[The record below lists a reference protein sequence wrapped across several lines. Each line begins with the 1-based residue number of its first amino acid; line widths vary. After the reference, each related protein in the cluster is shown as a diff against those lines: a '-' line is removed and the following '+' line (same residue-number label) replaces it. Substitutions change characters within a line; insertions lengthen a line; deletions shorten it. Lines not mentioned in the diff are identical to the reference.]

1 MDRTG
6 KRRVLF
12 VAIDSGDG
20 DLVQGW
26 AADGLLPNLRGLL
39 ETSLAIDTVAP
50 PGVYVGAIWPT
61 AYTGVNPG
69 RHGCHSW
76 QQVRPGT
83 YELYLH
89 YASLHLG
96 KEPFWNERSRARRR
110 VAVVDVPLTGAS
122 PQINGLQVVE
132 WGCHDSEHGLRTWP
146 AELAAEIVA
155 RHGRHPIPGNC
166 NAHRT
171 AD

>member
-12 VAIDSGDG
+12 VAIDSCDG
-20 DLVQGW
+20 DLVRGW

-83 YELYLH
+83 YEIYRF
-89 YASLHLG
+89 YPSRHLRR
-96 KEPFWNERSRARRR
+96 EPIWNELSRAGRR
-110 VAVVDVPLTGAS
+110 VAVIDVPRTGPLPPMHG
-122 PQINGLQVVE
+122 PQV
-132 WGCHDSEHGLRTWP
+132 R
-146 AELAAEIVA
+146 
-155 RHGRHPIPGNC
+155 
-166 NAHRT
+166 
-171 AD
+171 